1 LGLAGLLPQACNNAH
16 GDAANENGG
25 YRQPRSRDGEFP
37 KFTAR
42 PGSLRGCILQWPDAQ
57 RSPIIPFPDT
67 YHNRGLRVTH
77 IAPFAPPLKR
87 EVRTFAEA
95 IEPLDLADAEVA
107 GVLQSVW

>member
-1 LGLAGLLPQACNNAH
+1 
-16 GDAANENGG
+16 
-25 YRQPRSRDGEFP
+25 
-37 KFTAR
+37 
-42 PGSLRGCILQWPDAQ
+42 
-57 RSPIIPFPDT
+57 
-67 YHNRGLRVTH
+67 VTH